1 MRKKPARRLVMS
13 NPEKH
18 PSIQDWHNVPEEEFF
33 LYARAFRAAAKKM
46 ALAVELAP
54 GPSAKSPL
62 AMVVFMYRHALELH
76 LKALILGDGGNF
88 LATKPDRLSVYRT
101 HSVSWLSQFVC
112 QIVTAVNWEKEFRCE
127 GMRRLPTLRLSWK
140 ISIPSI
146 LAHIRSAIPPASK
159 APDSVRGNSTFDA
172 REFGRRIDALL
183 DLLDS
188 TADALAATWDT
199 QSEAAALY
207 AALYVGK
214 DIEPTIQSW
223 GRASRR
229 HPLSNAVK
237 SGRLGRYGQSAPVR
251 APVAA
256 KMKTCRRRLPYS
268 VSPSYRTDHE
278 QGKRDFDT

>member
-54 GPSAKSPL
+54 GPSAKFAACP
-62 AMVVFMYRHALELH
+62 VVFMYRRALELH

-88 LATKPDRLSVYRT
+88 LATNPDRLSVYRT

-127 GMRRLPTLRLSWK
+127 GIETLADFKTFVENINSVDPGPYSFRY
-140 ISIPSI
+140 
-146 LAHIRSAIPPASK
+146 PASVE

-214 DIEPTIQSW
+214 DIEPTIQ
-223 GRASRR
+223 
-229 HPLSNAVK
+229 
-237 SGRLGRYGQSAPVR
+237 
-251 APVAA
+251 
-256 KMKTCRRRLPYS
+256 
-268 VSPSYRTDHE
+268 
-278 QGKRDFDT
+278 